1 MEYIIGV
8 DLSAK
13 MLIVAEEKGVYSHLF
28 IGDLTVFL
36 IEMCHLR
43 YHTKDHAK
51 DTVHRKMSG
60 SIIKDI
66 ESVVSE
72 GFGGG
77 FLGGGSLAATGLPIV
92 VSAADVFVYV
102 GDLLPIFSAFSKLA
116 FKGDVFIFTVE
127 EYIQKENNEQDLE
140 KRIKDIKLISGVGGE
155 GNLENIVYKD
165 VSLDGDMS
173 ESKDNSKI
181 EPRPSNWILQT
192 SGRFAHSKGYVNSLV
207 DIFENLSIISV
218 EHIVPRKE
226 LGVEIKGLL
235 VAIIC
240 Q

>member
-1 MEYIIGV
+1 
-8 DLSAK
+8 
-13 MLIVAEEKGVYSHLF
+13 MLIVAEEKGVYNHLF

-36 IEMCHLR
+36 LEMCHLR

-51 DTVHRKMSG
+51 DTGHRKMSG
-60 SIIKDI
+60 SIIKDV

-77 FLGGGSLAATGLPIV
+77 FLGGGSLGPEGLPIV
-92 VSAADVFVYV
+92 ISAADVFVYI
-102 GDLLPIFSAFSKLA
+102 GDLFPIFSAFSKLS

-127 EYIQKENNEQDLE
+127 EYIQKQPVE
-140 KRIKDIKLISGVGGE
+140 SGVGSE
-155 GNLENIVYKD
+155 GNLEDVVYKD
-165 VSLDGDMS
+165 ISLDGDVS

-181 EPRPSNWILQT
+181 EPSPLNWILQT

-207 DIFENLSIISV
+207 DMFENLSIISM

-235 VAIIC
+235 VAVIC
-240 Q
+240 L